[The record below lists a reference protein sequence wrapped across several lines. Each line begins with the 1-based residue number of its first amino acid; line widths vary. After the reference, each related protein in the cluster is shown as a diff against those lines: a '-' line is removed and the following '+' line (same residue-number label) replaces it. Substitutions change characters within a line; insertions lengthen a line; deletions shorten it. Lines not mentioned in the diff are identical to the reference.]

1 MARSIASNWKL
12 SVCFCFVESACKS
25 NVLKPILFDVIRKLR
40 DCNAMVHA
48 LISDMGSNF
57 TQLSRELSISVQN
70 SIFLV
75 DEHEVYIF
83 DTPHLMKRT
92 RDNLFKYNI
101 QFGNN
106 KVVSWADIVE
116 FYNKDSKQWIKMDP
130 KLSKKSYRTN

>member
-1 MARSIASNWKL
+1 METSRFFK
-12 SVCFCFVESACKS
+12 SVCKS
-25 NVLKPILFDVIRKLR
+25 NVLKPILSDVIRKLR
-40 DCNAMVHA
+40 DCNAMIHA

-57 TQLSRELSISVQN
+57 TQLCRELDISVQN

-101 QFGNN
+101 QFENN
-106 KVVSWADIVE
+106 KVVSWADFVE
-116 FYNKDSKQWIKMDP
+116 FYNKDRKHWIKMAS
-130 KLSKKSYRTN
+130 KLSKNHIEPVFKK